1 MDQLLSQLI
10 PTQRIGNDGFNW
22 WVGQVEGTAKDEKNN
37 KGGIRYKVRIVGEHP
52 SSKELLDTPDL
63 PWCSVMMPVNVPFM
77 PGNEGG
83 AGSQLEVG
91 CWVVGFY
98 LDQERQKPI
107 IMGSIG
113 HTPGATTI
121 IKNARPNDPPFTRA
135 ISARIN
141 PAKDGKP
148 APENQTGG
156 SGQTGT
162 QTDSGTTFTNP
173 TFSVDNT
180 GLQFTGSPLAKTNQ
194 MGGGLADGSTDKDGN
209 TRVPIPP
216 SQQTENEEKWCQSVA
231 EKCDKQDLGT
241 EVKSILGELLAATQG
256 SGGQLGDL
264 LINKATGELY
274 SVVGEARKYTNKM
287 MFVIQH
293 FIAKVKGYII
303 TKMENAVKDLVN
315 ALIYPSET
323 GNSLT
328 PVTEFFNKMLKDLG
342 CQMADLGDRLAEWL
356 TNVLMDLVTQI
367 YQAVACQIDTL
378 VNGILSKINSLL
390 EDLLSSVLGP
400 LQDILGVVAEPLN
413 IIGGAIN
420 YVLNLL
426 GISCSGPDQTCATY
440 KKVCTDGSKE
450 EKDDEEENKKKED
463 FLDNLVS
470 DIDNLFPST
479 GADYTS
485 YTCADAYTG
494 KPLEV
499 TTIGFTGGVPLPVDP
514 NENVSELPKI
524 VYTIS
529 DVEVTEGEDAEFTVT
544 RSGYTVIASSVK
556 YETLNDQGTAESEI
570 DYDKVNDILGFAPN
584 ETSKTFKIKTFIN
597 PEKEPQET
605 FFVSLSLNSPA
616 NNSEV
621 ITEYNKNIGK
631 CVIKESSELKKPYSP
646 QSTNPSYNISKVFT
660 PSVVGN
666 PTDIDDLSGNNNAQG
681 GATDTPFYSVT
692 ADKTSVKEGEFITYT
707 VKTKNVPNGTVAY
720 YTLTGVSA
728 SDIIGATLS
737 GSFVISQG
745 AAKIVVG
752 IAEDDEPETTET
764 LTLTINGTGA
774 NASVLIVPDANNK
787 GSGSNIEDYDKGI
800 GDVAKT
806 SYVEFSLPTV
816 DSKKVIT
823 DENGG
828 IIEIPIDNPGS
839 PWAEPPYVFV
849 GGQGLGATAKALLD
863 KNGYLTEIRVQ
874 SSGYGY
880 KKNLAAD
887 NDVRC
892 IIDSFTII
900 RPGIGYTETPEL
912 YVDGELGVAEAII
925 NDDGYVIGGR
935 VLDRTRTFDK
945 FPEILIVGG
954 GGYGAKLL
962 PSLVCLEQQA
972 LTTIG
977 ATKVGTGRY
986 VDCP

>member
-98 LDQERQKPI
+98 LDPERQKPI

-148 APENQTGG
+148 APENPTGG

-162 QTDSGTTFTNP
+162 QTDSGNLFTNP
-173 TFSVDNT
+173 TFGVDTT
-180 GLQFTGSPLAKTNQ
+180 GLQGPSSPFAQTNQ
-194 MGGGLADGSTDKDGN
+194 MGGGLADGSTDVNGN
-209 TRVPIPP
+209 PRVPIPP
-216 SQQTENEEKWCQSVA
+216 SQQTEDEEKWCQSVA

-241 EVKSILGELLAATQG
+241 EIKSILGELLAATQG
-256 SGGQLGDL
+256 NGGQLGDY
-264 LINKATGELY
+264 LINKATGEIY
-274 SVVGEARKYTNKM
+274 SVVDEARKYTNKV
-287 MFVIQH
+287 MFVIRH
-293 FIAKVKGYII
+293 FIAKIKGYII
-303 TKMENAVKDLVN
+303 EKMQNAVKDLIN
-315 ALIYPSET
+315 ALLSPSEE
-323 GNSLT
+323 GNVLT

-342 CQMADLGDRLAEWL
+342 CKMEDLGDRLANWL

-367 YQAVACQIDTL
+367 YKVVACQIDTL
-378 VNGILSKINSLL
+378 VNGILSKVNSLL
-390 EDLLSSVLGP
+390 EDVLSSVLGP
-400 LQDILGVVAEPLN
+400 LQDILGVVAAPLN

-420 YVLNLL
+420 FALSLL
-426 GISCSGPDQTCATY
+426 GISCSGPDQTCAEY
-440 KKVCTDGSKE
+440 KKICTDGSRE
-450 EKDDEEENKKKED
+450 EKDEEEQKKEND
-463 FLDNLVS
+463 FLDDLIS
-470 DIDNLFPST
+470 SIDNLFPST

-494 KPLEV
+494 KSIEF
-499 TTIGFTGGVPLPVDP
+499 TTVGFTGGVPLPVSS
-514 NENVSELPKI
+514 NQNVSELPKI
-524 VYTIS
+524 VYTIN
-529 DVEVTEGEDAEFTVT
+529 DIEVLEGGDAEFTVS
-544 RSGYTVIASSVK
+544 RSGYTSVASSVK
-556 YETLNDQGTAESEI
+556 YSTLNNQGTATSGVDYEI
-570 DYDKVNDILGFAPN
+570 VNDILGFAAG
-584 ETSKTFKIKTFIN
+584 ETSKSFKIKTFIN
-597 PEKEPQET
+597 SQKEATET
-605 FFVSLSLNSPA
+605 FFVSISLNSPEKQ
-616 NNSEV
+616 SGI
-621 ITEYNKNIGK
+621 ITAYNKNIGK
-631 CVIKESSELKKPYSP
+631 CVITESPDLITPYSP
-646 QSTNPSYNISKVFT
+646 QSTNPSYNIDKAFT
-660 PSVVGN
+660 ESVVGT
-666 PTDIDDLSGNNNAQG
+666 PTTDPSGSNTAQG
-681 GATDTPFYSVT
+681 GATDTPYYEVT
-692 ADKTSVKEGEFITYT
+692 SDKSSVKEGEFIVFSIT
-707 VKTKNVPNGTVAY
+707 TKNVANGTTGY
-720 YTLTGVSA
+720 YTLTGVSTT
-728 SDIIGATLS
+728 DIIGQSLN
-737 GSFVISQG
+737 GSFVVNQG
-745 AAKIVVG
+745 TAKVVVG

-764 LTLTINGTGA
+764 LTFTINGTGA
-774 NASVLIVPDANNK
+774 NASVLIVPDENIK
-787 GSGSNIEDYDKGI
+787 GSGGNINDYDQGA

-806 SYVEFSLPTV
+806 NYIEFALPSTK
-816 DSKKVIT
+816 DPIT
-823 DENGG
+823 DDNGG

-839 PWAEPPYVFV
+839 PWAEPPYVFI
-849 GGQGLGATAKALLD
+849 GGQGLGATASALLD
-863 KNGYLTEIRVQ
+863 ENGYLTEIRVQ

-880 KKNLAAD
+880 KKNLAVE
-887 NDVRC
+887 NNVRC
-892 IIDSFTII
+892 IIDTFTII

-962 PSLVCLEQQA
+962 PSLVCLEQDA
-972 LTTIG
+972 LVRIG
-977 ATKVGTGRY
+977 ATKIGTGRY
-986 VDCP
+986 IDCP